1 MVVMVVVDF
10 RPLYSRHST
19 IYKSMVQIEQGH

>member
-10 RPLYSRHST
+10 RPFISRHST
-19 IYKSMVQIEQGH
+19 IYKSMVQIGL